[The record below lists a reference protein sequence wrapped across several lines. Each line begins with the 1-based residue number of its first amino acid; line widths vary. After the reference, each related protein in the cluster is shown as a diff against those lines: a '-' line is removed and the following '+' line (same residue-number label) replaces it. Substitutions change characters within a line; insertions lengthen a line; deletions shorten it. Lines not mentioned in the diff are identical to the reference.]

1 MSHLTKDTQALL
13 ACLTTL
19 LLLAPIAG
27 EQQMQLHQDEGGGG
41 PGPPPFP
48 QICGGHLTSR
58 RGIISTPNFP
68 SAFPVP
74 INCRWILDSSVLA
87 DTVGSAANNSIIVY
101 LSQLY
106 AYRGLSFTEYAY
118 YESESVSFGGAS
130 LETINEGNVFELGW
144 LRTFRPYLVVEFHLD
159 RLEGNHVRVLDNL
172 LDVYGFNLTYEII
185 EGQENPSSCSLRE
198 CSFAGNCLL
207 ASDYA

>member
-1 MSHLTKDTQALL
+1 MDLFQILWRPLTKGALL
-13 ACLTTL
+13 ACVTTL
-19 LLLAPIAG
+19 LLLSPIAG

-41 PGPPPFP
+41 PGPPSA
-48 QICGGHLTSR
+48 CGGHLTSR
-58 RGIISTPNFP
+58 RGIISTPQFP

-74 INCRWILDSSVLA
+74 IHCRWILDSSAMA
-87 DTVGSAANNSIIVY
+87 DSSNHSIIVY

-118 YESESVSFGGAS
+118 YESEAVSFGPAS

-144 LRTFRPYLVVEFHLD
+144 LRTFRPYLVVEFSLE
-159 RLEGNHVRVLDNL
+159 RLEGSHVRVLDKL

-185 EGQENPSSCSLRE
+185 EGQENPTACSLRE
-198 CSFAGNCLL
+198 CSFTGNCLL

>member
-1 MSHLTKDTQALL
+1 ML
-13 ACLTTL
+13 ACLAM

-41 PGPPPFP
+41 GGGAATAPTSPV
-48 QICGGHLTSR
+48 CGGHLTSR

-68 SAFPVP
+68 SEFSVP
-74 INCRWILDSSVLA
+74 IFCRWILDSSALA
-87 DTVGSAANNSIIVY
+87 DASAFTMNNSIIVY

-106 AYRGLSFTEYAY
+106 VYRGLSFTEYAY
-118 YESESVSFGGAS
+118 YESESVSFGAAS
-130 LETINEGNVFELGW
+130 LDAINEGNVFELGW

-159 RLEGNHVRVLDNL
+159 RLEGNHVRVLDKL

-185 EGQENPSSCSLRE
+185 EGQENPTSCSLKG